1 MIVFK
6 SIKPGKRFK
15 SAVFRANTRAAAE
28 QVAPEIEKDFA
39 KTTRTWK
46 EKPKFTRE
54 VKAGAAAGGRLAKQ
68 VTGSA
73 TGVSVEVS
81 TDSDVY
87 RFVDEGT
94 KVRYATMTPNFIAK
108 TQPNVIGSRRGRG
121 GLLFVNK
128 KRPRPGIKARNF
140 SKLIQKK
147 WQPRFRK
154 EVQRALDK
162 GAKESGHGVGNR

>member
-6 SIKPGKRFK
+6 SIKPGVKFK
-15 SAVFRANTRAAAE
+15 SSVFRANTRATAATI
-28 QVAPEIEKDFA
+28 APEIEKDFA

-46 EKPKFTRE
+46 EKPKFERT
-54 VKAGAAAGGRLAKQ
+54 VKVGVAAGGRLAKQ

-94 KVRYATMTPNFIAK
+94 KVRYATMTPDFLAK

-128 KRPRPGIKARNF
+128 KKPRPGIKARNF
-140 SKLIQKK
+140 SKIIQKK

-154 EVQRALDK
+154 EMQAALDK
-162 GAKESGHGVGNR
+162 AAKESGHGVG

>member
-6 SIKPGKRFK
+6 SIKPGVQFK
-15 SAVFRANTRAAAE
+15 SAVFRANTRSAAE
-28 QVAPEIEKDFA
+28 KVAPEIEKDFA
-39 KTTRTWK
+39 KTTRTWS
-46 EKPKFTRE
+46 EKPEFTRE
-54 VKAGAAAGGRLAKQ
+54 VKIGVAAGGRLAKQ

-81 TDSDVY
+81 TDSDIY

-94 KVRYATMTPNFIAK
+94 KVRYATMTPNFLAK
-108 TQPNVIGSRRGRG
+108 TRPNVIGSRRGRG
-121 GLLFVNK
+121 GVLFVNK
-128 KRPRPGIKARNF
+128 KKPRPGIKARNF

-154 EVQRALDK
+154 EMQAALDK
-162 GAKESGHGVGNR
+162 AAKESGHGVK